1 MNINPAMAAINTL
14 LRKNPQAAQAW
25 KQAQEMMK
33 NKTPEQ
39 QQAFLNNML
48 AQRGIT
54 QEGVVRLARQYGIN
68 L

>member
-14 LRKNPQAAQAW
+14 LQKNPQAAQAW

>member
-1 MNINPAMAAINTL
+1 MNINPAIAAINTL

>member
-1 MNINPAMAAINTL
+1 
-14 LRKNPQAAQAW
+14 
-25 KQAQEMMK
+25 MMK